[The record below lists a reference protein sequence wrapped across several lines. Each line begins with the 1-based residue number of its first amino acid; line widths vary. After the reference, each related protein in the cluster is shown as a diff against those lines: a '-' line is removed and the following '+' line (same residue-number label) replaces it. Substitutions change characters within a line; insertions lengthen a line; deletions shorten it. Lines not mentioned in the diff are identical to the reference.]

1 MKNKK
6 YTIAVV
12 IASQAM
18 AGYYNPTPELDG
30 EKVMAFDSKP
40 FLQAE
45 RNKQRIKELLKG
57 FGLAEDWSP
66 ARLELPK
73 IESFGQIETWSTLR
87 RNAFN
92 ATVVVEGG
100 AHEDFF
106 KRREELWGLF
116 QPMKM
121 VLCKR
126 KNGAT
131 AWVAPELSTLV
142 AA

>member
-73 IESFGQIETWSTLR
+73 IKSFGQIETWSTLR
-87 RNAFN
+87 RNAFK
-92 ATVVVEGG
+92 ATVVVAEG
-100 AHEDFF
+100 
-106 KRREELWGLF
+106 REELWGLF
-116 QPMKM
+116 QPMNM

-126 KNGAT
+126 ANGAT